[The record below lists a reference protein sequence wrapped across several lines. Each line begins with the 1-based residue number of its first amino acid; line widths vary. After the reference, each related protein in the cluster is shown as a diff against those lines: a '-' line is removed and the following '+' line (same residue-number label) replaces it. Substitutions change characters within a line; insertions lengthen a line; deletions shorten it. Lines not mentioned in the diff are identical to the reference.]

1 MRIRRIDI
9 ENFRGIRSASW
20 RLPADRRFF
29 VLIGPGD
36 ATKTTVLTAIERA
49 LHDRAGSSLLDTDFF
64 GANVHE
70 PLRIRVALDDL
81 PDELIA
87 MDAFG
92 GFLSGID
99 EDGEW
104 THDPTDESE
113 RCIIVEFVAEADLDP
128 IWQSY
133 RPPLEGV
140 DDEEPHPI
148 RARHRSKMTAYR
160 IDDRVDA
167 HLRWSRTSSLGKL
180 TVSRDDTRATLTHA
194 GRKAREAAAEA
205 VTDSL
210 KELALEV
217 QTQVQAIGTTKF
229 GNLRPGLDISLTN
242 MQGNLA
248 LFDGDIPL
256 SNFGLGTR
264 RLTGA
269 ATQQL
274 ANRGTTTLLV
284 DEVEHG
290 LEPHRL
296 VHFLRHLRTSDAFS
310 QVIVTT
316 HSPTA
321 LMHLEPEDLVMVR
334 SSGGTT
340 QLKPLDEPAEL
351 RPLLKACPEAF
362 LARRIVINEGKT
374 EYGVVLEHLEEW
386 DADTQSVEVPSAALG
401 VVAIEG
407 NGGTGSA
414 GRAAQFLKLGYD
426 VVLFIDS
433 DDTSANA
440 LADQVATD
448 GGAVIRWKGDHSI
461 ETAVCAELTETGLTE
476 FIEAAIEVADDPD
489 SARAAYAT
497 ALVVNGAPDSS
508 AGAETLVVSTW
519 AAAGVE
525 LEQARDIVGKTAKG
539 KNKEKD
545 KGWFKRVDK
554 GRRLGRFILGSTD
567 LDGGDVKA
575 RIGVLRDAIY
585 APAKSADMETS
596 TTGPEEIAAVE
607 PAVTDEASDIEAAG
621 PLSEDSAGQE
631 HRGA

>member
-9 ENFRGIRSASW
+9 ENFRGIKSASW
-20 RLPADRRFF
+20 RLPQDRRFF
-29 VLIGPGD
+29 ALIGPGD

-49 LHDRAGSSLLDTDFF
+49 LHDRAGMSVLDTDFF
-64 GANVHE
+64 GGIVDE
-70 PLRIRVALDDL
+70 PLRIRVAVDDL

-92 GFLSGID
+92 GFLAGID
-99 EDGEW
+99 QDGEW
-104 THDPTDESE
+104 THDPADESE
-113 RCIIVEFVAEADLDP
+113 RCIIVEFLVEADLDP

-133 RPPLEGV
+133 RPPLEGM
-140 DDEEPHPI
+140 DDEDPHPI
-148 RARHRSKMTAYR
+148 RARHRAKMAAYR

-210 KELALEV
+210 KELAHEV
-217 QTQVQAIGTTKF
+217 QTQVQAIGTTQF
-229 GNLRPGLDISLTN
+229 GDLRPGLDMSLTN
-242 MQGNLA
+242 TQGNLA

-256 SNFGLGTR
+256 TNFGLGTR

-274 ANRGTTTLLV
+274 ANQGTTTLLV

-296 VHFLRHLRTSDAFS
+296 VHLLRHLRTSSAFS
-310 QVIVTT
+310 QVFVTT

-334 SSGGTT
+334 SSVGATE
-340 QLKPLDEPAEL
+340 LKPLDQPAEL

-374 EYGVVLEHLEEW
+374 EYGVVLEHLDEW
-386 DADTQSVEVPSAALG
+386 DEDNESGAVPSAALG

-414 GRAAQFLKLGYD
+414 GSAAQFLNIGYD

-433 DDTSANA
+433 DDESANT
-440 LADQVATD
+440 LADQVTAD
-448 GGAVIRWKGDHSI
+448 GGAVVRWEGSHSI
-461 ETAVCAELTETGLTE
+461 ETAVCAELTEAGLTA
-476 FIEAAIEVADDPD
+476 FIKAAIEVADDPD
-489 SARAAYAT
+489 SARTVYAT
-497 ALVVNGAPDSS
+497 ALVANGAPNCSV
-508 AGAETLVVSTW
+508 GVETLDVGTW

-525 LEQARDIVGKTAKG
+525 LDQARDIVGKSAKG
-539 KNKEKD
+539 KNKDKD

-554 GRRLGRFILGSTD
+554 GRRLGRFILDSTE
-567 LDGGDVKA
+567 LDGGNVKT
-575 RIGVLRDAIY
+575 RIGALRDAIY
-585 APAKSADMETS
+585 APTETVLTQKSKT
-596 TTGPEEIAAVE
+596 AAVE
-607 PAVTDEASDIEAAG
+607 PAVTDEASEIEAAC

-631 HRGA
+631 HPGA

>member
-9 ENFRGIRSASW
+9 ENFRGIKSASW

-29 VLIGPGD
+29 ALIGPGD

-49 LHDRAGSSLLDTDFF
+49 LHDRAGLSVLDTDFF
-64 GANVHE
+64 GATVDE
-70 PLRIRVALDDL
+70 PLRIRVAVDEL
-81 PDELIA
+81 PDDLIA

-99 EDGEW
+99 EAGEW
-104 THDPTDESE
+104 THDPADESE
-113 RCIIVEFVAEADLDP
+113 RCLIVEFLVEADLDP

-140 DDEEPHPI
+140 DVEEPHPI
-148 RARHRSKMTAYR
+148 RARHRAKMTAYR

-194 GRKAREAAAEA
+194 SRKAREAAAEA

-210 KELALEV
+210 KDLAQEV

-229 GNLRPGLDISLTN
+229 RDLRPGLDMSLN
-242 MQGNLA
+242 NSHGNLA

-256 SNFGLGTR
+256 TNFGLGTR

-274 ANRGTTTLLV
+274 ANQGTTTLLV

-296 VHFLRHLRTSDAFS
+296 VHLLRHLRTSDAFS
-310 QVIVTT
+310 QVFVTT

-321 LMHLEPEDLVMVR
+321 LMHLEPQDLVMVR
-334 SSGGTT
+334 SSGGVTD
-340 QLKPLDEPAEL
+340 LKPLDEPAEL

-362 LARRIVINEGKT
+362 LSRRIVINEGKT
-374 EYGVVLEHLEEW
+374 EYGVVLEHLDEW
-386 DADTQSVEVPSAALG
+386 DADTEPDAVPSAALG

-414 GRAAQFLKLGYD
+414 GRAAQFLNLGYD

-433 DDTSANA
+433 DDENANT
-440 LADQVATD
+440 LADQVAAD
-448 GGAVIRWKGDHSI
+448 GGAVIRWEGDHSI
-461 ETAVCAELTETGLTE
+461 ETAVCAELTEAGLTA
-476 FIEAAIEVADDPD
+476 FIETAIEVADDPD
-489 SARAAYAT
+489 SARTVYADT
-497 ALVVNGAPDSS
+497 LVANGAPDSD
-508 AGAETLVVSTW
+508 AGAETLDVSSW
-519 AAAGVE
+519 AAAGVD
-525 LEQARDIVGKTAKG
+525 LDQARDIVGKSAKG
-539 KNKEKD
+539 KS
-545 KGWFKRVDK
+545 WFKRVDK
-554 GRRLGRFILGSTD
+554 GRRLGRFILDSPD
-567 LDGGDVKA
+567 LEGGGVESK
-575 RIGVLRDAIY
+575 IGALREAIY
-585 APAKSADMETS
+585 TPAEAEDMVITMQATTTAEEPAATEEVIEVEAADPPGENS
-596 TTGPEEIAAVE
+596 TTHE
-607 PAVTDEASDIEAAG
+607 PPGV
-621 PLSEDSAGQE
+621 
-631 HRGA
+631 

>member
-9 ENFRGIRSASW
+9 ENFRGIKSASW
-20 RLPADRRFF
+20 RLPVDRRFF
-29 VLIGPGD
+29 ALIGPGD

-49 LHDRAGSSLLDTDFF
+49 LHDRAGLSVLDTDFY
-64 GANVHE
+64 GATVDA
-70 PLRIRVALDDL
+70 PLRIRVAVDDL

-92 GFLSGID
+92 AFLAGID

-104 THDPTDESE
+104 THDPADDSE
-113 RCIIVEFVAEADLDP
+113 RCIIVEFLVEADLDP
-128 IWQSY
+128 VWQSY
-133 RPPLEGV
+133 RPPLDGA
-140 DDEEPHPI
+140 DDEDPNPI
-148 RARHRSKMTAYR
+148 RARHRTRMTAYR
-160 IDDRVDA
+160 IDERVDA

-180 TVSRDDTRATLTHA
+180 TVSRDDTRSTLTHA

-210 KELALEV
+210 KELAEEV
-217 QTQVQAIGTTKF
+217 QKQVQAIGTTRF
-229 GNLRPGLDISLTN
+229 EHLRPGLDMSLTN
-242 MQGNLA
+242 TQGNLA

-256 SNFGLGTR
+256 TNFGLGTR

-269 ATQQL
+269 ATQEL
-274 ANRGTTTLLV
+274 ANQGTTTLLV

-296 VHFLRHLRTSDAFS
+296 VHLLRHLRTSDAFS
-310 QVIVTT
+310 QVFVTT

-334 SSGGTT
+334 SSNGATD
-340 QLKPLDEPAEL
+340 LKPLDEPAEL

-374 EYGVVLEHLEEW
+374 EYGVVLEHLDEW
-386 DADTQSVEVPSAALG
+386 DEATDPDTVPSAALG

-414 GRAAQFLKLGYD
+414 ARAAQFLKLGYD
-426 VVLFIDS
+426 IVLFVDS
-433 DDTSANA
+433 DDANA
-440 LADQVATD
+440 NTLADQIAAD

-461 ETAVCAELTETGLTE
+461 ETAVCAELSEAGLTA

-489 SARAAYAT
+489 SAETAYAT
-497 ALVVNGAPDSS
+497 ALVANGAPSSS
-508 AGAETLVVSTW
+508 AGADPLDVSTW
-519 AAAGVE
+519 GAAEVDLGR
-525 LEQARDIVGKTAKG
+525 ARDIVGKTAKG
-539 KNKEKD
+539 KNKDKD

-554 GRRLGRFILGSTD
+554 GRRLGRFILDTPD
-567 LDGGDVKA
+567 LDGGQVQSTID
-575 RIGVLRDAIY
+575 GLREAIY
-585 APAKSADMETS
+585 APAQPVTETIRI
-596 TTGPEEIAAVE
+596 EQAIAAVE
-607 PAVTDEASDIEAAG
+607 HPTTPEEGTAGEAAAS
-621 PLSEDSAGQE
+621 PDKDSGDQE
-631 HRGA
+631 HPVA